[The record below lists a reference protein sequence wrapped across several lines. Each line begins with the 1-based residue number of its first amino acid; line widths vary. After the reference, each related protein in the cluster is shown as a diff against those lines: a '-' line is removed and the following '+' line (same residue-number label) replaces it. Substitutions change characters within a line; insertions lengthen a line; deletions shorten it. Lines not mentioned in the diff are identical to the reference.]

1 MRNSKTQT
9 RGAAPTN
16 NPKVVIAMVS
26 LFTASFLLA
35 GSMTSKAFEEC
46 KQSGKYTVIEC
57 EKLHLG

>member
-16 NPKVVIAMVS
+16 NPKVITAMVC

-46 KQSGKYTVIEC
+46 KQSGKYTIIEC